1 MAWGTS
7 PRTWADGDIMTEAL
21 LNAEL
26 KDKLNALEQH
36 GHGGGNGDGASGL
49 TAVDTITFT
58 DQGSDP
64 SDPASGKTVIY
75 SKAGLVYYR
84 AAGGAVTPLG
94 ALVHA
99 SRHNSGG
106 GDAMAAGAAAGTP
119 SLRDIGTGALEGA
132 AGNHTHAL
140 TEIEDNSPAD
150 LGPLTGSA
158 QTFHGAV
165 VLGVTTEVTA
175 KTASMTVN
183 AGSNTLIGVG
193 SIAVIRSGAGAAT
206 CTIRLKYDGTTKEST
221 SYVFSD
227 GVAETYLTSLSHLE
241 ANPTAASHTWTLTI
255 QFDDVSSTPSYLT
268 PEIMSIEASVA

>member
-1 MAWGTS
+1 M
-7 PRTWADGDIMTEAL
+7 
-21 LNAEL
+21 
-26 KDKLNALEQH
+26 
-36 GHGGGNGDGASGL
+36 
-49 TAVDTITFT
+49 
-58 DQGSDP
+58 
-64 SDPASGKTVIY
+64 
-75 SKAGLVYYR
+75 
-84 AAGGAVTPLG
+84 
-94 ALVHA
+94 
-99 SRHNSGG
+99 
-106 GDAMAAGAAAGTP
+106 
-119 SLRDIGTGALEGA
+119 
-132 AGNHTHAL
+132 
-140 TEIEDNSPAD
+140 
-150 LGPLTGSA
+150 
-158 QTFHGAV
+158 
-165 VLGVTTEVTA
+165 TA